1 MARLAVVTF
10 LVLAVEWGRALLEHA
25 TGPVPAIALG
35 GLALGLCALGW
46 KPEALGLSRSNLG
59 LKLLA
64 TVLLLR
70 RPCADRDPRRR
81 AAGRCQA
88 PPSGRRSEGE
98 RAGGSSAPSYLIA
111 S

>member
-10 LVLAVEWGRALLEHA
+10 LVLALEWGRALLQHA

-35 GLALGLCALGW
+35 RLALGLC
-46 KPEALGLSRSNLG
+46 ALGLSRSNLG